1 MNLPGS
7 LAGERHKALCDPISG
22 KLVITFRE
30 IQYDLN
36 KNNQFDGG
44 NDWMAGDWVAW
55 VGTYEDLMEQNDG
68 QCHILLCED
77 WANNRYRN
85 GRFTG
90 WNFCYGFLRTLGQRI
105 FTELA
110 G

>member
-1 MNLPGS
+1 M
-7 LAGERHKALCDPISG
+7 
-22 KLVITFRE
+22 ITFRE

-77 WANNRYRN
+77 WANNRYSGDTGYTGAVIMSRLTYVTSSRRN
-85 GRFTG
+85 LN
-90 WNFCYGFLRTLGQRI
+90 WQM
-105 FTELA
+105 
-110 G
+110 